1 MIPLI
6 LNTCHHDKSEKY
18 DFSTKVKIEY
28 VTFFP
33 DSIKTRINFMAGG
46 TFQTDKNILISVHI

>member
-1 MIPLI
+1 MT
-6 LNTCHHDKSEKY
+6 NQKSMT
-18 DFSTKVKIEY
+18 FQLRLKIEY